1 MARKR
6 HLASTARG
14 FCGFCLMTLVTTG
27 LLRSIRIIRGRK
39 ESISSGVL
47 PSRQRFGSRALIR
60 GRCPRLLKVVP
71 SRHQSARGVLVM
83 RLPSRHQSARGVL
96 VMRLPSRHRSA
107 CGVLVMRLP
116 ILIGHDV
123 THSAL
128 LPGGQYT
135 RGWGRSLSTRRR
147 ISLWLQGSLFCT
159 ANGSY
164 FVLWLSVCQR
174 QTRRAGRFS
183 QASLLAWMNITT

>member
-1 MARKR
+1 MVEKR
-6 HLASTARG
+6 AYPLAYCPPG
-14 FCGFCLMTLVTTG
+14 NICGML
-27 LLRSIRIIRGRK
+27 S
-39 ESISSGVL
+39 
-47 PSRQRFGSRALIR
+47 IR

-71 SRHQSARGVLVM
+71 SRHQ
-83 RLPSRHQSARGVL
+83 
-96 VMRLPSRHRSA
+96 SA

-164 FVLWLSVCQR
+164 FVLWLSVCQG
-174 QTRRAGRFS
+174 QTRRVGRFS
-183 QASLLAWMNITT
+183 QASLLAWMNLPTWLQRRKPGESNKLFVLFPPKANPSNPSNPW